1 MNAEYSPQL
10 LPVKDKVVVAIPVYN
25 ETKHVAET
33 IACLK
38 QQTLSTFKVLI
49 ADNASTDTSRE
60 FLLLTQNN
68 RLSIIIY
75 LKLS

>member
-10 LPVKDKVVVAIPVYN
+10 LPVKDKVVVEIPVYN
-25 ETKHVAET
+25 EAKHVAET

-38 QQTLSTFKVLI
+38 QETLSTFKVLI
-49 ADNASTDTSRE
+49 VDNASTDTSRE

-68 RLSIIIY
+68 RLSIIFF
-75 LKLS
+75 